1 MSFISQ
7 PSVKQAGSAVRC
19 YVLEMTDEETPFLA
33 EMLIKG
39 QAAARFEKWSK
50 FLDQAWWIFAFKELR
65 VLKSMKQMANNNSMM
80 CTRCYRS

>member
-39 QAAARFEKWSK
+39 QAAARFEKRSK

-65 VLKSMKQMANNNSMM
+65 VLKSMMVPAL
-80 CTRCYRS
+80 